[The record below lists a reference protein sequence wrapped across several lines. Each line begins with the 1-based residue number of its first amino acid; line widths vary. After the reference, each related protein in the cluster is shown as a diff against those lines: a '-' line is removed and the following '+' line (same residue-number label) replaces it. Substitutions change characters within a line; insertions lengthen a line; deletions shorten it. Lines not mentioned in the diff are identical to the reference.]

1 MTVKKISFS
10 QPESKIFLK
19 RKASMNLKDV
29 KIAEIEKNLK
39 KEIADLEI
47 INLQSSNSINM

>member
-1 MTVKKISFS
+1 VTVKKISFS
-10 QPESKIFLK
+10 QPESKNFLK

-29 KIAEIEKNLK
+29 KIAEIEEKLK
-39 KEIADLEI
+39 KEIVELDV